1 MRWLYANENSLKG
14 IPESHEYI
22 RSRPHPSS
30 LFSPTSPLQ
39 PTQLPKASPV
49 FTTPNIQNERPR
61 MQLRHLLPVPCRL
74 LPVPCM

>member
-1 MRWLYANENSLKG
+1 MRNPLKCLTLC

-22 RSRPHPSS
+22 RSRRHPHPSP
-30 LFSPTSPLQ
+30 LFSPTSPL

-61 MQLRHLLPVPCRL
+61 MQLRLLLPVPCRL
-74 LPVPCM
+74 LPVPCT